1 MQVHVPSPAAYLTAP
16 AASLGDIPLA
26 LALAT
31 PRPAARPAHGR
42 LIAAH
47 VKHEQGKKIK
57 DLEHDLMQQTSLVVE
72 LRSSTSLPASE
83 LVAANINGP
92 TRTALRSD
100 APFTTRRQ
108 LLGMIQ
114 EAHEAA
120 DETETLVARKLTA
133 PFAAFATLLVLLV
146 FVSCQS
152 GTGEWLQRWGEYG
165 GARTAGAR
173 KPVVGGGE
181 RWWGWRHKWSMLE
194 TQLTEVDAWL

>member
-1 MQVHVPSPAAYLTAP
+1 M
-16 AASLGDIPLA
+16 
-26 LALAT
+26 
-31 PRPAARPAHGR
+31 
-42 LIAAH
+42 
-47 VKHEQGKKIK
+47 KHEQGKKIK

-72 LRSSTSLPASE
+72 LRSSAASLPASK

-100 APFTTRRQ
+100 ATRRP

-120 DETETLVARKLTA
+120 DETETLVATKSA
-133 PFAAFATLLVLLV
+133 ASFAAFATLLVLLA

-152 GTGEWLQRWGEYG
+152 GTGEWLRRWGEYG
-165 GARTAGAR
+165 GARTAGSR
-173 KPVVGGGE
+173 RPVLAGGD

-194 TQLTEVDAWL
+194 TQHKEVDAWL